1 MISDAPNLIPNET
14 SHVQRCVN
22 SLEPIQSPNSMKNEP
37 LPKLR
42 IRQSREGLIS
52 ELIESRKS
60 KTIVNDVI
68 DLCDDDEP
76 EVENPSVVPEVTRTS
91 RRRRQLPKRF
101 GINAED
107 FRTRNTRLL
116 ISRDNIFFADKVR
129 NNLSIIRHYLTPVDL
144 ILLETDS
151 TSAKNYEYSNSE
163 TKRKTW
169 DK

>member
-1 MISDAPNLIPNET
+1 MTFL
-14 SHVQRCVN
+14 SHVIIPPVRRTQH
-22 SLEPIQSPNSMKNEP
+22 
-37 LPKLR
+37 
-42 IRQSREGLIS
+42 GLIS
-52 ELIESRKS
+52 ELGELPPLSEEPSRKS
-60 KTIVNDVI
+60 RHNDVIPTSDVI

-116 ISRDNIFFADKVR
+116 ISRDSIFFADKVR

>member
-76 EVENPSVVPEVTRTS
+76 EVENPSVLPEVTRTS
-91 RRRRQLPKRF
+91 RRRRQPPKRF
-101 GINAED
+101 GINSED
-107 FRTRNTRLL
+107 FRTGNTPE
-116 ISRDNIFFADKVR
+116 NQIFFADKVR
-129 NNLSIIRHYLTPVDL
+129 NILSIIRHYLTPVDL

-163 TKRKTW
+163 TERKTW